1 MNSLL
6 KLTTEESNFL
16 DHHLHESYNP
26 YGPTPAHALLIGMG
40 VYGSGWD
47 VSCLETIRSR
57 ELGEV
62 VIERPTFPVVCPW
75 KTLEDVR
82 ARELEARKALGL

>member
-1 MNSLL
+1 MKNLL
-6 KLTTEESNFL
+6 ELTPEEARFL
-16 DHHLHESYNP
+16 DHVLHEGCSHSP
-26 YGPTPAHALLIGMG
+26 PIARKLLVDLG
-40 VYGSGWD
+40 VYEGGWD

-57 ELGEV
+57 ELGTLV
-62 VIERPTFPVVCPW
+62 SERPSFPVVCPW